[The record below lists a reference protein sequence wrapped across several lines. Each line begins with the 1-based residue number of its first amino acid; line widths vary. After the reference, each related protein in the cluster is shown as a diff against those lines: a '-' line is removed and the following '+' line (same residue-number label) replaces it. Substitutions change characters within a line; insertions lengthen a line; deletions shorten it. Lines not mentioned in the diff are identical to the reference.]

1 MNKLTIAY
9 LKQLADF
16 ITHFNPPFKIKI
28 PPECGEIVGPYYS
41 FLYLLAKAAQPS
53 LIVELGTGREA
64 RSAVHFALG
73 APNAL
78 VVGVDFEPPTFI
90 PYPNIRWYKG
100 NTLDAAIFN
109 TIGMIAKFIDILFI
123 DSEHTTHQ
131 ALSEYKLYAPLVR
144 EGGIILFDDINVS
157 GMEGLWSQ
165 IPEPKFTHDGLHPP
179 QGFGI
184 AIRE

>member
-1 MNKLTIAY
+1 MNKLTVAY

-16 ITHFNPPFKIKI
+16 ITHFNPPSKIKI

-73 APNAL
+73 APNAKVIGIDL
-78 VVGVDFEPPTFI
+78 EIPTFV
-90 PYPNIRWYKG
+90 PYPNIEWWQG
-100 NTLDAAIFN
+100 NTRAMEDKIAALN
-109 TIGMIAKFIDILFI
+109 MPIDLLFI
-123 DSEHTTHQ
+123 DSEHTTRQ
-131 ALSEYKLYAPLVR
+131 ALSEYVLYSPLVR
-144 EGGIILFDDINVS
+144 EGGIILFDDINMG
-157 GMEGLWSQ
+157 GMEGLWSC

-184 AIRE
+184 AIRG